1 MKQGSIVM
9 ITEGDHEGKAATVV
23 SSNDIESVVKIFRS
37 EETITIED
45 TKLKHKVIHFV
56 MDHTLMARKP
66 VRGLNPEEV
75 RIFQDD
81 EIEDSNKI
89 SQVQLNNARLY
100 SSREEYA
107 KSLPEGIRY
116 LEFGVA
122 WGYSAQL
129 FIDTAKASHAV
140 LVDLY
145 NQDLKCWS
153 WRKFGSCQCEG
164 FKHELLYTPENH
176 QQYIIDK
183 FSYHTNTITVKG
195 DATEVARRLNGKY
208 DFIYID
214 INNDRFQTRDLLKEC
229 ARLVRVGGIIGLNDY
244 LIYDGVIEDQPY
256 GTFQTTNEFLDL
268 NKNWEV
274 DAIALHNLGFYDIYI
289 KRVS

>member
-1 MKQGSIVM
+1 
-9 ITEGDHEGKAATVV
+9 
-23 SSNDIESVVKIFRS
+23 
-37 EETITIED
+37 
-45 TKLKHKVIHFV
+45 
-56 MDHTLMARKP
+56 MDLIQMARKP
-66 VRGLNPEEV
+66 VRGLKFDEFKDFAE
-75 RIFQDD
+75 D
-81 EIEDSNKI
+81 EIEDSEKI
-89 SQVQLNNARLY
+89 SQDQLNLAKLY

-107 KSLPEGIRY
+107 KSLPLGIRY

-129 FIDTAKASHAV
+129 FIDTAKASHAL

-183 FSYHTNTITVKG
+183 FNYHDNVATMKG
-195 DATEVARRLNGKY
+195 DAINVAKQLNGKY

-214 INNDRFQTRDLLKEC
+214 ITNERSQTRELLKESSK
-229 ARLVRVGGIIGLNDY
+229 LVRVGGIIGLNDY
-244 LIYDGVIEDQPY
+244 LIYDGVIEEKPY
-256 GTFQTTNEFLDL
+256 GTFQTVNEFLFL
-268 NKNWEV
+268 NKNWIV
-274 DAIALHNLGFYDIYI
+274 DGIALHNLGFYDIYI
-289 KRVS
+289 KRVA

>member
-1 MKQGSIVM
+1 
-9 ITEGDHEGKAATVV
+9 
-23 SSNDIESVVKIFRS
+23 
-37 EETITIED
+37 
-45 TKLKHKVIHFV
+45 
-56 MDHTLMARKP
+56 MDHIQVAKKP
-66 VRGLNPEEV
+66 VRGLGLNETRTFAE
-75 RIFQDD
+75 D
-81 EIEDSNKI
+81 EIEDSEKI
-89 SQVQLNNARLY
+89 SQVQLNNTRVY

-107 KSLPEGIRY
+107 KSVPEGIRY

-122 WGYSAQL
+122 WGYSAEL
-129 FIDTAKASHAV
+129 FINTAKASHAL

-183 FSYHTNTITVKG
+183 FSYHPNIATMKG
-195 DATEVARRLNGKY
+195 DAVNVARQLNGKY
-208 DFIYID
+208 DLIYID
-214 INNDRFQTRDLLKEC
+214 ITNDRIQTRELLFEC
-229 ARLVRVGGIIGLNDY
+229 SRLVRVGGVVGLNDY

-256 GTFQTTNEFLDL
+256 GTFQTVNEFLQH

-274 DAIALHNLGFYDIYI
+274 EAIALHNLGFYDIYI